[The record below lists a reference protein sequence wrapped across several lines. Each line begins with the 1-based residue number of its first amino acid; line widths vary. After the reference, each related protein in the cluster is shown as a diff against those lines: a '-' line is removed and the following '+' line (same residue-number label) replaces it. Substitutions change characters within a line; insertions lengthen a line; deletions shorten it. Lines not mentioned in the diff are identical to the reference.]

1 MNSNSNS
8 LQNLIERLRTISL
21 FDRIFHWK
29 TIRNQLIDA
38 ATDLQQLNMT
48 NETLQKQQQQSA
60 TELLLAN
67 QQLDQLKETIY
78 QNKTERYSF
87 NEKIKDL
94 QTELGNLREQH
105 TKLITEEEIR
115 KTQHAKSVATLHTI
129 QQTITDD
136 RRKEQ
141 ELIHTLEID
150 KLNRQKETWHRHEEL
165 VKHAIKNISQRHT
178 IEYIDKVPFKGD
190 PDNTLKICD
199 EFVIFD
205 AKSPAGDDLAN
216 FPNYLKDQAEKARKY
231 AKQENVKTDL
241 FFVVPSN
248 TLDVLKTTIYRL
260 GDYTVYIIS
269 TDALEPIIS
278 CLKKIEDYE
287 FAKELSPEER
297 ENICRIIGKFGHLS
311 KRRIQ
316 VDLFFAK
323 QFIQLG
329 YKTEADLPADI
340 FDKVMEFEKSEKL
353 NPPIEKRARSINIRE
368 LGQEISR
375 IREEATAKGISIDD
389 DAVSNHINELP
400 LYSKQEHPVDNA
412 E

>member
-1 MNSNSNS
+1 MNSNS
-8 LQNLIERLRTISL
+8 LRNLIERLRTISL
-21 FDRIFHWK
+21 IDRIFHWRAL
-29 TIRNQLIDA
+29 RNQLIDA
-38 ATDLQQLNMT
+38 ATDLQQLNIT
-48 NETLQKQQQQSA
+48 NDSLQKQYQQSA
-60 TELLLAN
+60 TDLLLAR
-67 QQLDQLKETIY
+67 QQTDQLKETIY
-78 QNKTERYSF
+78 QYKTERQSLYGQIQTLQS
-87 NEKIKDL
+87 DL
-94 QTELGNLREQH
+94 TSLRELH
-105 TKLITEEEIR
+105 TKLLAEEDLR
-115 KTQHAKSVATLHTI
+115 KIQHEKSVATLHSI
-129 QQTITDD
+129 QQMVTNE

-141 ELIHTLEID
+141 ELVHAAEIE
-150 KLNRQKETWHRHEEL
+150 KLNRQKETWYTHQEL
-165 VKHAIKNISQRHT
+165 VKQAIKTIGQRHT
-178 IEYIDKVPFKGD
+178 IEYIEKAPFKGD

-205 AKSPAGDDLAN
+205 AKSPASDDLFN
-216 FPNYLKDQAEKARKY
+216 FPGYLKDQAERARKY

-248 TLDVLKTTIYRL
+248 TLDVLRTTVYRL
-260 GDYTVYIIS
+260 ADYTVYIIS

-353 NPPIEKRARSINIRE
+353 NPPIEKRAKSINIRE
-368 LGQEISR
+368 LGQEFAR
-375 IREEATAKGISIDD
+375 IREEATAKGISIND
-389 DAVSNHINELP
+389 DAVSDHINELP
-400 LYSKQEHPVDNA
+400 LYLKQEYRTDNA

>member
-1 MNSNSNS
+1 MNSNS
-8 LQNLIERLRTISL
+8 LRNLIERLRTISL
-21 FDRIFHWK
+21 IDRIFHWRAV
-29 TIRNQLIDA
+29 RNQLIDA
-38 ATDLQQLNMT
+38 ATDLQQLNIT
-48 NETLQKQQQQSA
+48 NDSLQKQYQQSA
-60 TELLLAN
+60 TDLLLAR
-67 QQLDQLKETIY
+67 QQTDQLKETIY
-78 QNKTERYSF
+78 QYKTERQSLYGQIQTLQS
-87 NEKIKDL
+87 DL
-94 QTELGNLREQH
+94 TSLRELH
-105 TKLITEEEIR
+105 TKLLAEEDLR
-115 KTQHAKSVATLHTI
+115 KIQHEKSVATLHSI
-129 QQTITDD
+129 QQMVTDE

-141 ELIHTLEID
+141 ELVHAAEIE
-150 KLNRQKETWHRHEEL
+150 KLNRQKETWYTHQEL
-165 VKHAIKNISQRHT
+165 VKQAIKTIGQRHT
-178 IEYIDKVPFKGD
+178 IEYIEKAPFKGD

-205 AKSPAGDDLAN
+205 AKSPASDDLFN
-216 FPNYLKDQAEKARKY
+216 FPGYLKDQAERARKY

-248 TLDVLKTTIYRL
+248 TLDVLKTTVYRL
-260 GDYTVYIIS
+260 ADYTVYIIS

-329 YKTEADLPADI
+329 YKSEADLPPDM

-353 NPPIEKRARSINIRE
+353 NPPIEKRAKSINIRE
-368 LGQEISR
+368 LGQEIAR
-375 IREEATAKGISIDD
+375 IREEATAKGISIND
-389 DAVSNHINELP
+389 DAVSDHINELP
-400 LYSKQEHPVDNA
+400 LYLKQEYRTDNA